1 MKVCHTLVCFII
13 LTQQDGRVNAE
24 TARHRKMEGEDITL
38 ECRFFIRG
46 NRRLFCK
53 QECEKGNILI
63 NTTADTFQSGRYS
76 IEYVKKKIKY
86 DIMYVSITQLKQ
98 SDSGRYKCF
107 LDSTLKPD
115 YFEIIVTEAVKT
127 STSGSTPKAFSSS
140 AFLLST
146 STTATTA
153 ATTTATTAA
162 TTTQSFNFSL
172 ESSTS
177 SSSSTEILNHP
188 ETPAGPGADKP
199 LYVILILV
207 IMITLLSATLL
218 IFYKKR
224 KAIKPKGPPVETEY
238 ANITQNNRVCEEI
251 RDGSSPPVEVS
262 SADAYPK
269 TCQRAGVENLELYSL
284 ITYSQS
290 KAEND
295 TDEVDY
301 TEVDFSH
308 MSVTNSALCGKSGD
322 VVYSTPQIH
331 ASPRNHVKDASP
343 PLYSI
348 KPKLKN

>member
-1 MKVCHTLVCFII
+1 
-13 LTQQDGRVNAE
+13 
-24 TARHRKMEGEDITL
+24 MEGEDVTL
-38 ECRFFIRG
+38 ECRFLISG
-46 NRRLFCK
+46 SRRLFCK
-53 QECEKGNILI
+53 EECEKGNILI
-63 NTTADTFQSGRYS
+63 NTTADTFQSDRYS
-76 IEYVKKKIKY
+76 IQYFKKKKFSY

-98 SDSGRYKCF
+98 SDSGRYKCT
-107 LDSTLKPD
+107 LDSTLNPD

-127 STSGSTPKAFSSS
+127 STPGSTPKAFSSS
-140 AFLLST
+140 TFLLST
-146 STTATTA
+146 S
-153 ATTTATTAA
+153 TTATTAA

-172 ESSTS
+172 ESATST
-177 SSSSTEILNHP
+177 SSSTEILNP
-188 ETPAGPGADKP
+188 SETPAGPA
-199 LYVILILV
+199 
-207 IMITLLSATLL
+207 ALL
-218 IFYKKR
+218 IFYKKM

-238 ANITQNNRVCEEI
+238 ANITQNNRLCEEI
-251 RDGSSPPVEVS
+251 RDGGSPPAEVS
-262 SADAYPK
+262 SADAFPK

-308 MSVTNSALCGKSGD
+308 ISVTNSTLCGKSGD

-348 KPKLKN
+348 KPKLK

>member
-1 MKVCHTLVCFII
+1 MKACHTLVCFII
-13 LTQQDGRVNAE
+13 LTAQQDGLVNAE
-24 TARHRKMEGEDITL
+24 TPRHRKMEGEDVTL
-38 ECRFFIRG
+38 ECRFFISG
-46 NRRLFCK
+46 SRRLFCK
-53 QECEKGNILI
+53 EECEKGNILI

-76 IEYVKKKIKY
+76 IQYVKKKFNY
-86 DIMYVSITQLKQ
+86 DIMYVSIAQLKQ

-127 STSGSTPKAFSSS
+127 STPGSTPKAFSSS
-140 AFLLST
+140 TFLLST
-146 STTATTA
+146 S
-153 ATTTATTAA
+153 TTATTAA

-172 ESSTS
+172 ESATST
-177 SSSSTEILNHP
+177 SSSTEILNP
-188 ETPAGPGADKP
+188 SETPAGPDKP

-207 IMITLLSATLL
+207 IMITLLSAALL
-218 IFYKKR
+218 IFYKKM

-238 ANITQNNRVCEEI
+238 ANITQNNRLCEEI
-251 RDGSSPPVEVS
+251 RDGGSPPVEVS
-262 SADAYPK
+262 SADAFPK

-290 KAEND
+290 KDEND

-308 MSVTNSALCGKSGD
+308 ISVTNSALCGKSGD

-343 PLYSI
+343 PLYST
-348 KPKLKN
+348 KPKLK